1 MKTGVRVARVA
12 WAAGQAMLSDLR
24 RQVFV
29 LELGVPEDLEWDGLD
44 PDCMHLLASDSLVRP
59 LGCARITPNGQIGR
73 MAVLPGH
80 RGRGIGTA
88 LLHAALVAAGAAGME
103 RIFLHAQIHAAPFYQ
118 RRGFV
123 PVGGVFTEAGIPH
136 VEMVLDGRAGS

>member
-1 MKTGVRVARVA
+1 MTTEVRVDRVA
-12 WAAGQAMLSDLR
+12 WAAVQAVLSDLR

-29 LELGVPEDLEWDGLD
+29 LELGVPENLEWDGLD
-44 PDCMHLLASDSLVRP
+44 PDCMHLLASDCLGRP
-59 LGCARITPNGQIGR
+59 LGCARIKPNGQIGR

-88 LLHAALVAAGAAGME
+88 LLHAALDAARAAGME
-103 RIFLHAQIHAAPFYQ
+103 QIFLHAQIHAAPFYQ

-123 PVGGVFTEAGIPH
+123 PIGGVFTEAGIPH
-136 VEMVLDGRAGS
+136 LEMVLDARAGS